1 MISHILAIIF
11 ISLVISGI
19 LFYGEDEELKV
30 ESLFSLPREMSE
42 HSTYYVCFPFWFHRL
57 RNCTAALRSK
67 SNTFSFAKR
76 KTLLKD
82 MTCFMLFSVVRC
94 AYRCVLKGEM
104 DMGSVSGIAKVC
116 TRPSGPYVQRRLILV
131 LVALSN

>member
-42 HSTYYVCFPFWFHRL
+42 HSTYYVCFLFGSTDSETVRL
-57 RNCTAALRSK
+57 P
-67 SNTFSFAKR
+67 
-76 KTLLKD
+76 
-82 MTCFMLFSVVRC
+82 
-94 AYRCVLKGEM
+94 YE
-104 DMGSVSGIAKVC
+104 VSQI
-116 TRPSGPYVQRRLILV
+116 LLV
-131 LVALSN
+131 LQKEKHYLKTSHVSCYLVW